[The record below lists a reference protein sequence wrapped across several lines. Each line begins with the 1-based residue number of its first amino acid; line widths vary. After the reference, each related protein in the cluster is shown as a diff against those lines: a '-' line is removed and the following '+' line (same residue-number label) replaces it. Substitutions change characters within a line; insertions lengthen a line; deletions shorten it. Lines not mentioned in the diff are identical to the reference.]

1 MSPLG
6 TWLSSRLE
14 LVTWAWAIGTASC
27 LGRPQS
33 LCPDLGS
40 VPTEGP
46 ACCSCPGCHAQPF
59 SNHSSCGSAG
69 SQEPAQLWRAHVHL
83 WRECR
88 RGAEAL
94 GGGRSRRLFW
104 PNAVISLERTQP
116 CPDSAAARA
125 RLGQVG
131 PQSQEPRAGGGVCRP
146 CVRQSKR
153 RRGGLWP
160 SPLDEGLGWRGSKRR
175 SCFPCLLI
183 KRTGFGQGG
192 SCRCLQNKGGGGRP
206 EASMGTE

>member
-1 MSPLG
+1 MREVSPLS

-104 PNAVISLERTQP
+104 PNAVISLEHTQP

-131 PQSQEPRAGGGVCRP
+131 PQSQEPRAGGGSVDLASDRA
-146 CVRQSKR
+146 S
-153 RRGGLWP
+153 
-160 SPLDEGLGWRGSKRR
+160 
-175 SCFPCLLI
+175 
-183 KRTGFGQGG
+183 
-192 SCRCLQNKGGGGRP
+192 GGGGAFGLHPSMRAWAG
-206 EASMGTE
+206 EAQRGGAAFLVFS